1 MQMPPTLLLGQ
12 RTSLRVA
19 RVRMVL
25 ATMAAMA
32 AFCVSAP
39 SVAAQVRTQPSL
51 KVGLLSG
58 SLRID
63 GVLDE
68 PAWAAAPGV
77 ENLTMSEPTQGGVPT
92 GRTTVR
98 VLVSRSVVAIG
109 IVCADPDPRGIVSH
123 TKVRDASLA
132 AEDYV
137 KVVLDTSRDGR
148 FGYVFAVNP
157 GGARYDALVDPS
169 SGSEN
174 ANWDGLWEAGT
185 HIDES
190 GWSVEIR
197 IKIATLSYKKGLR
210 TWNLNVERRIQRL
223 QEVDR
228 WAGVGPDYKVTQT
241 NVAGLLT
248 GLPDFDL
255 GAGLSVRPS
264 VVGSAGVPRPDARVS
279 RSLEPSLDV
288 TKRIGTNLSASVTAN
303 TDFAETDVDTRRTN
317 FTQFPLFFP
326 EKRTFFLEGSDIF
339 AFGLG
344 LGTSVLPYYSRRV
357 GLLSGQEVP
366 IAVGGKINGR
376 LGQTNLG
383 AQVVR
388 TEGVSGLT
396 SSTTLGVVRLKQNVL
411 AQSSLGVIATFGD
424 PLGRSGSWLT
434 GADFTYKTSK
444 LAGNKNLF
452 INLWGMT
459 MGRDGL
465 GRDRTAAGGSVE
477 YPNDK
482 YPSWIRVRRVG
493 TGFDPS
499 LGFIDRTGVYVFDS
513 KLSYHP
519 RPGRWNIRQVLI
531 DFHPTLV
538 WNLNGQWESWR
549 TFLAPISGLFESG
562 DSLELDLAPTG
573 ERLEKPFKVAPGVVI
588 APGEYQFTRYRVYV
602 ITSPKRK
609 LRGEAMWW
617 FGTFYNGTM
626 DQIILTANWSPTPLL
641 TVEFSG
647 ERDIGRLPAGHF
659 VENLIGT
666 RLRFNVSPNL
676 EVSSYAQYD
685 SISKSIGM
693 NSRMRWTYKPLG
705 DLFVIYNHN
714 VHDVA
719 DRWQLDSN
727 QLIVKFQ
734 YTFRY

>member
-1 MQMPPTLLLGQ
+1 M
-12 RTSLRVA
+12 
-19 RVRMVL
+19 L
-25 ATMAAMA
+25 ATMAAIVGLG
-32 AFCVSAP
+32 VSA
-39 SVAAQVRTQPSL
+39 SVVVAQDGAQPSSAQDRAHPTL
-51 KVGLLSG
+51 KAGLLSG

-68 PAWAAAPGV
+68 PAWAAAPEI
-77 ENLTMSEPTQGGVPT
+77 ENLTMSEPTQGRAPT

-109 IVCADPDPRGIVSH
+109 IVCADPDPRGNVSH

-169 SGSEN
+169 TGSES
-174 ANWDGLWEAGT
+174 ANWDGLWQAAT
-185 HIDES
+185 HMDES

-197 IKIATLSYKKGLR
+197 IPVATLSYKKGLK
-210 TWNLNVERRIQRL
+210 TWNLNVERHVQRL

-228 WAGVGPDYKVTQT
+228 WAGIGPDYKVTQT
-241 NVAGLLT
+241 NLAGLLT

-255 GAGLSVRPS
+255 GAGLSIRPS
-264 VVGSAGVPRPDARVS
+264 IVGNAGVPSMGAPAS

-288 TKRIGTNLSASVTAN
+288 TERIGTNLSASVTAN
-303 TDFAETDVDTRRTN
+303 TDFAETEVDTRRTN
-317 FTQFPLFFP
+317 FTQFPVFFP

-339 AFGLG
+339 AFGMG
-344 LGTSVLPYYSRRV
+344 LGSAVLPYYSRRV
-357 GLLSGQEVP
+357 GLVSGQEVP

-376 LGQTNLG
+376 LGDTNLG
-383 AQVVR
+383 AQMVR
-388 TEGVSGLT
+388 TDDATGLAP
-396 SSTTLGVVRLKQNVL
+396 STTLGVVRLKQNVL
-411 AQSSLGVIATFGD
+411 AQSSVGVIATFGD
-424 PLGRSGSWLT
+424 PLGRPGSWLT

-444 LAGNKNLF
+444 LGGDKNLF
-452 INLWGMT
+452 VGLWGMT

-465 GRDRTAAGGSVE
+465 GADRSAVGASVE
-477 YPNDK
+477 YPNDR
-482 YPSWIRVRRVG
+482 YPSWMRVRRVG

-499 LGFIDRTGVYVFDS
+499 LGFIDRTGVYVYDS

-519 RPGRWNIRQVLI
+519 RPGRWGIRQLLI
-531 DFHPTLV
+531 DFHPNVV
-538 WNLNGQWESWR
+538 WDLHGQWQTWR
-549 TFLAPISGLFESG
+549 MFLAPISGLLESG
-562 DSLELDLAPTG
+562 DSLELDVAPEG
-573 ERLEKPFKVAPGVVI
+573 ERLAKPFKVAPGVVL
-588 APGEYQFTRYRVYV
+588 APGAYQFTRYRVYL

-609 LRGEAMWW
+609 LRGEAQWW
-617 FGTFYNGTM
+617 FGTFYNGSM

-659 VENLIGT
+659 TQDLVGT

-676 EVSSYAQYD
+676 EMSSYVQYD
-685 SISKSIGM
+685 SVSKSVGT
-693 NSRMRWTYKPLG
+693 NSRMRWTYRPLG

-714 VHDVA
+714 IRSIA

>member
-1 MQMPPTLLLGQ
+1 MAAIATCCVVAPLVGAQDRAQPSSAQNRAQPTLK
-12 RTSLRVA
+12 A
-19 RVRMVL
+19 
-25 ATMAAMA
+25 
-32 AFCVSAP
+32 
-39 SVAAQVRTQPSL
+39 
-51 KVGLLSG
+51 GLLSG

-68 PAWAAAPGV
+68 PAWAAAPAI
-77 ENLTMSEPTQGGVPT
+77 ENLTMSEPTQGGAPT

-98 VLVSRSVVAIG
+98 VLVSRGAIAIG

-137 KVVLDTSRDGR
+137 KVVLDTSKDGR

-185 HIDES
+185 HIDER

-210 TWNLNVERRIQRL
+210 TWNLNVERHIQRL

-241 NVAGLLT
+241 NLAGLLT

-264 VVGSAGVPRPDARVS
+264 IVGSTGVPQSGARV
-279 RSLEPSLDV
+279 RGSLEPSLDV
-288 TKRIGTNLSASVTAN
+288 TERIGTNLTASVTAN
-303 TDFAETDVDTRRTN
+303 TDFAEVEVDTRRTN
-317 FTQFPLFFP
+317 FTRFPVFFP

-339 AFGLG
+339 AFGMG
-344 LGTSVLPYYSRRV
+344 LGSAVLPYYSRRV
-357 GLLSGQEVP
+357 GLVSGQEVP
-366 IAVGGKINGR
+366 IAGGGKVNGR

-383 AQVVR
+383 AQFVR
-388 TEGVSGLT
+388 TDDVSGLAP
-396 SSTTLGVVRLKQNVL
+396 STTLGVVRLKQNVL
-411 AQSSLGVIATFGD
+411 AQSSVGMIATFGD
-424 PLGRSGSWLT
+424 PRGRSGSWLT

-444 LAGNKNLF
+444 LGGDKNLF
-452 INLWGMT
+452 VGLWAMT

-465 GRDRTAAGGSVE
+465 GTDRTAAGVSVE

-482 YPSWIRVRRVG
+482 YPSWVRVRRVG

-519 RPGRWNIRQVLI
+519 RPGRWNIRQALI
-531 DFHPTLV
+531 DFHPNVV
-538 WNLNGQWESWR
+538 WDLDGRWESWR
-549 TFLAPISGLFESG
+549 MFLAPISGLLESG
-562 DSLELDLAPTG
+562 DSLELDVAPEG
-573 ERLEKPFKVAPGVVI
+573 QRLEKPFAVAPGVVL
-588 APGEYQFTRYRVYV
+588 APGQYQFTRYRVYA

-609 LRGEAMWW
+609 LRGEAQWW
-617 FGTFYNGTM
+617 FGTFYNGSM
-626 DQIILTANWSPTPLL
+626 DQIILTANWSPTPLV

-647 ERDIGRLPAGHF
+647 ERDLGRLPAGHF
-659 VENLIGT
+659 VQDLFGT
-666 RLRFNVSPNL
+666 RLRFNVSPKL
-676 EVSSYAQYD
+676 EVSSYVQYD
-685 SISKSIGM
+685 SVSKSVGM
-693 NSRMRWTYKPLG
+693 NSRMRWTYTPLG

-714 VHDVA
+714 VRSVA